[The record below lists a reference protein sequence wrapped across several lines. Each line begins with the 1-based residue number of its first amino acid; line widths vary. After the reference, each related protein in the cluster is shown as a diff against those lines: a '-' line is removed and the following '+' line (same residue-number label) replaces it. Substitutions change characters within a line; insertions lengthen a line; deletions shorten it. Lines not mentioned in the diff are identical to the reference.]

1 MTDLP
6 RPTKGTS
13 PFRLRPLVLALLVF
27 DLLVMGLAGW
37 TLANSRRQNVIHAG
51 ETTDNLAQV
60 LEQYLL
66 ASIRQI
72 DLVLMSV
79 KDEAERTDL
88 PPNAAGIKA
97 HLKSQFSRVALL
109 DSLRTADARGRLEPL
124 DSGDDHARED
134 LSQRAFFSHL
144 KQTPPAGLFIS
155 HPPRDRAG
163 RAWGITLARRMERP
177 AGVFRGVV
185 FATVTL
191 EQLTRELAQVNIGK
205 HGSISLRGKDL
216 ELLARYPTTSD
227 QDKLIGDSH
236 ISGDYLEAVHSA
248 RQVSQFSTRSVLDR
262 QVRTYTFRRMAN
274 PTFYILVGL
283 AESEYLQ
290 TWYWEALLSGS
301 AALGLVTLSIVL
313 AWMARTAWRKQMDSH
328 AERDHLIQDLT
339 QALAEV
345 KNLTGLLPI
354 CGQCKK
360 IRDDQGYWNQMETY
374 ISEHTEA
381 TFSHGVCPDCA
392 QLLREE
398 MLARREQQERA
409 RWTAKAAEQPPL

>member
-1 MTDLP
+1 MTDHP
-6 RPTKGTS
+6 PTGAS
-13 PFRLRPLVLALLVF
+13 RFQLRPLLLALLVF

-37 TLANSRRQNVIHAG
+37 TLANSRRQYVVHAG

-88 PPNAAGIKA
+88 PPNAAGIEA
-97 HLKSQFSRVALL
+97 HLKSQFSRMALL
-109 DSLRTADARGRLEPL
+109 DSLRTTDARGRLVPL
-124 DSGDDHARED
+124 DGSDNHAQVD
-134 LSQRAFFSHL
+134 LSQRSFFKHL
-144 KQTPPAGLFIS
+144 EQTPQASLYIS
-155 HPPRDRAG
+155 HPSRDGAG
-163 RAWGITLARRMERP
+163 GAWVITLARRMERP
-177 AGVFRGVV
+177 AGVFRGVI

-216 ELLARYPTTSD
+216 ELLARYPTTND
-227 QDKLIGDSH
+227 QDKLIGDTR
-236 ISGDYLEAVHSA
+236 ISGDYLEAVKSA
-248 RQVSQFSTRSVLDR
+248 RQVSHFSTSSVLDR
-262 QVRTYTFRRMAN
+262 QIRTYTFRRMSN
-274 PTFYILVGL
+274 PPFYILVGL

-290 TWYWEALLSGS
+290 TWYREALLSGS
-301 AALGLVTLSIVL
+301 AALGLVSLSLVL
-313 AWMARTAWRKQMDSH
+313 AWMARSTWRKQMDSQ

-339 QALAEV
+339 QALTEV
-345 KNLTGLLPI
+345 KNLKGLLPI
-354 CGQCKK
+354 CGHCKK

-381 TFSHGVCPDCA
+381 TFTHGVCPDCA
-392 QLLREE
+392 QDLRRE
-398 MLARREQQERA
+398 MLARR
-409 RWTAKAAEQPPL
+409 AAPDQS